1 MSKHVLAA
9 LGSALF
15 TIAWWKAAALRGVR
29 TSVVI
34 VLPYLGT
41 AVLFTGVPW
50 ASVGSAAALGFVA
63 SLITSLAGLPE
74 AAGSKV
80 PVWLAL
86 TERTTKTVAQGI
98 AVGIGNAVLFSDVHW
113 STILQAALISGLGS
127 LLLGVLGFLPEA
139 DDPTPPALAEITNV
153 HVTGAP
159 VFPTVPVPTPAD
171 PGQPAAGV
179 PPATSDP
186 S

>member
-15 TIAWWKAAALRGVR
+15 PLPWWKAAALRGVR
-29 TSVVI
+29 TSIVI
-34 VLPYLGT
+34 ALPYLGAAT
-41 AVLFTGVPW
+41 LFTGVPW
-50 ASVGSAAALGFVA
+50 ASVGSAAALGFSA

-74 AAGSKV
+74 ASGAKV

-86 TERTTKTVAQGI
+86 TERTVKTVAQGI
-98 AVGIGNAVLFSDVHW
+98 AVGIGNAVLFTDVDW

-139 DDPTPPALAEITNV
+139 ADPTPPALAEITTAQA
-153 HVTGAP
+153 TGAP
-159 VFPTVPVPTPAD
+159 TSPSVAQTPSD
-171 PGQPAAGV
+171 PDQPAAGV
-179 PPATSDP
+179 PPAP
-186 S
+186 SNPVD